1 MSDRAILKVNNL
13 SVSFK
18 TNDGIIDA
26 VKRLTLP
33 LTQAKPWPLLVNQ
46 VQVNPS
52 LPTR

>member
-13 SVSFK
+13 FVSFT

-33 LTQAKPWPLLVNQ
+33 LTPAKPWPLLVSR
-46 VQVNPS
+46 VQVNQS
-52 LPTR
+52 LPTH